1 MYIMIVIFSIITTT
15 LILMFAMMEYQYLSE
30 DGFDFLVVG
39 HHVNEE
45 VDSNLK
51 CFFSLA
57 FQYFNWLFSS
67 T

>member
-1 MYIMIVIFSIITTT
+1 MIVIFSIITTT

-51 CFFSLA
+51 KFFSAA
-57 FQYFNWLFSS
+57 FQSFHWLFSS